1 MMEPEIELLL
11 MVLAA
16 FAIACGLFYGMA
28 FVVQRVRLLWIEIES
43 NRIDML
49 AKRAQVKMAL
59 DQNDLQTQV
68 IRPDASGL
76 LPVSRKMVDA
86 GMTTEAALQIALAF
100 IESQRTHAPTA
111 HTLTWSPHYSNKSEG
126 GPVLVEPEQI
136 ADNWMAPNFQQL
148 ISDGAFQP
156 GRFLLGYSMEDHSP
170 VHGTWK
176 DIYSCA
182 VGGQPGTGKSTATRS
197 LLAQSAMGGCKFVVV
212 DPHYGA
218 GEDSLGE
225 SLQPLRRAMLCD
237 VASNDKTTIE
247 AVRYIDSIGKARMH
261 GDKDRSPIMLVVD
274 EATSLF
280 SRSGIGSELSTLLEA
295 IAQEY
300 RKVGVFA
307 LCLGQIWT
315 ASRTGGDSGLRDSFA
330 SALVC
335 KMKRS
340 QARML
345 VSTEVAKEVEVLG
358 IGQAILWKT
367 SGEYARLNI
376 PNCTQADIE
385 VVAKRVFS
393 GENKA
398 STSITPVSP
407 LQKPLHTPLHAP
419 LHAEDSGD
427 VLGSGAMTWMT
438 AREQQALNMFRDG
451 ASPTEIVK
459 ELWGVNGGKAY
470 TDAAKEFNELL
481 RSQIG
486 GR

>member
-1 MMEPEIELLL
+1 MEPELFIVVAVIIAGCLSAFLFLVGARAITWAQEWQLGVSEKRAEVARKWADNEMYLPNERGALPVPVELLKNPA
-11 MVLAA
+11 VA
-16 FAIACGLFYGMA
+16 
-28 FVVQRVRLLWIEIES
+28 QHLL
-43 NRIDML
+43 
-49 AKRAQVKMAL
+49 
-59 DQNDLQTQV
+59 
-68 IRPDASGL
+68 
-76 LPVSRKMVDA
+76 
-86 GMTTEAALQIALAF
+86 ALA
-100 IESQRTHAPTA
+100 SQIVEAQSIPA
-111 HTLTWSPHYSNKSEG
+111 NVPHTLTYSPHFSNKSEG
-126 GPVLVEPEQI
+126 GPALVEPEQI
-136 ADNWMAPNFQQL
+136 ADNWMTPSFHQL
-148 ISDGAFQP
+148 IGTDAFQP
-156 GRFLLGYSMEDHSP
+156 GRFLLGYNTEDHAP
-170 VHGTWK
+170 VYGTWK

-237 VASNDKTTIE
+237 VASNDQSTIE

-280 SRSGIGSELSTLLEA
+280 SRSSIGGELTTLLEA

-385 VVAKRVFS
+385 VVAKRVFP
-393 GENKA
+393 GENRA

-407 LQKPLHTPLHAP
+407 LQKPLHDPLHDP
-419 LHAEDSGD
+419 LHTEDLGAGM
-427 VLGSGAMTWMT
+427 GSGAMTWMT

-451 ASPTEIVK
+451 STPTEIVR

-470 TDAAKEFNELL
+470 TEAAKEFNELL
-481 RSQIG
+481 RSQLG
-486 GR
+486 GAR

>member
-1 MMEPEIELLL
+1 MEPELFII
-11 MVLAA
+11 VAVIIAGCLAA
-16 FAIACGLFYGMA
+16 FLYLIGARVITRAQLWQLDVKLKDAEVARKWADNEMYIPNERGALPVPVELLKNPAIA
-28 FVVQRVRLLWIEIES
+28 QHLLA
-43 NRIDML
+43 L
-49 AKRAQVKMAL
+49 ASQ
-59 DQNDLQTQV
+59 
-68 IRPDASGL
+68 I
-76 LPVSRKMVDA
+76 VDA
-86 GMTTEAALQIALAF
+86 
-100 IESQRTHAPTA
+100 QRNHAPVPQ
-111 HTLTWSPHYSNKSEG
+111 TLTYSPHWSNKSGDALPMPLTEQLTDDKW
-126 GPVLVEPEQI
+126 LVPS
-136 ADNWMAPNFQQL
+136 FHQL
-148 ISDGAFQP
+148 IGTDVFQP
-156 GRFLLGYSMEDHSP
+156 GRFLLGFSMEDNSP
-170 VHGTWK
+170 VYGTWK

-182 VGGQPGTGKSTATRS
+182 IGGQPGTGKSTATRS
-197 LLAQSAMGGCKFVVV
+197 LLAQSAMGGCKFVIV

-237 VASNDKTTIE
+237 VASNDKTTID

-280 SRSGIGSELSTLLEA
+280 SRSGIGDELTKLLEA
-295 IAQEY
+295 VAQEY

-345 VSTEVAKEVEVLG
+345 VPTEVAREVEILN

-367 SGEYARLNI
+367 SGDFARLAI

-385 VVAKRVFS
+385 IVANRVFPAKNNTS
-393 GENKA
+393 GKLLPTGVNVTSNRLQNDFQDGDADAMIEDDLKTTGSQPEVIIDARA
-398 STSITPVSP
+398 SRAIAMYCSGKEPSEI
-407 LQKPLHTPLHAP
+407 L
-419 LHAEDSGD
+419 AELWNVKSTG
-427 VLGSGAMTWMT
+427 GAYQ
-438 AREQQALNMFRDG
+438 R
-451 ASPTEIVK
+451 ASK
-459 ELWGVNGGKAY
+459 ELHSI
-470 TDAAKEFNELL
+470 L

-486 GR
+486 GAR